1 MPTRN
6 LKYAPP
12 LFEGGLG
19 DLLSCEKLTVL
30 VATQGRFFIGHL
42 VVRAIVGIDV
52 L

>member
-1 MPTRN
+1 MT
-6 LKYAPP
+6 
-12 LFEGGLG
+12 
-19 DLLSCEKLTVL
+19 LLAFTVRKTVL

>member
-1 MPTRN
+1 M
-6 LKYAPP
+6 
-12 LFEGGLG
+12 GVGG
-19 DLLSCEKLTVL
+19 DLLSFRKTVL